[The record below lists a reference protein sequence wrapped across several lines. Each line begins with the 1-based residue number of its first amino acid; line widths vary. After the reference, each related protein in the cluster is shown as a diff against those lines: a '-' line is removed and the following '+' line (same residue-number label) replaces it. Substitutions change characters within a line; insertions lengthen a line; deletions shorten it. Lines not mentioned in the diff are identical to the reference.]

1 MGTYGEN
8 RKLSGLNGT
17 VWEAL
22 ARRSPISE
30 HVLRALNAGQADLG
44 PEFKPLQPIRSISRD
59 KNRDGQAFRLTT
71 RIKQAYRGFAWV
83 TQVIFQITKKTMDS
97 KSSCALT
104 AVDAGGRALETTN
117 EQDSIRY
124 TG

>member
-1 MGTYGEN
+1 MELLG
-8 RKLSGLNGT
+8 
-17 VWEAL
+17 EAL
-22 ARRSPISE
+22 ARHSPISE
-30 HVLRALNAGQADLG
+30 HVLRALDAGQADLG
-44 PEFKPLQPIRSISRD
+44 PEFKPL
-59 KNRDGQAFRLTT
+59 
-71 RIKQAYRGFAWV
+71 AYRGFAWV